1 MSLKTFEFLD
11 LQNNLFKKYYS
22 EVNNFFLDKHKEF
35 PSFGLQRQIM
45 IFYLGLVRFYNIDLI
60 IESGVGLG
68 FSTRYLIDF
77 SDKFNVKTISIDLNK
92 NDLYV
97 KERNIHFKKN
107 SMSSFVEGDGFLKV
121 AELVKKNQ
129 NSRIALML
137 DGPKN
142 LEAICLHYLSCF
154 INNNVVFTFID
165 DIIVNS
171 REHKSLKK
179 SNFFYVYD
187 LVNKELI
194 FRNNKKKTLDSYINF
209 KKKIKTEAELNLPI
223 KLSNLFVKKEI
234 IIWNKKKYSNILN
247 LWFNPIFFLILIK
260 LRLSSKIILL
270 FLKIFRKIN
279 IISSNK

>member
-1 MSLKTFEFLD
+1 MSLKTFESLD

-45 IFYLGLVRFYNIDLI
+45 IFYLGLVRFYNINLI

-260 LRLSSKIILL
+260 LRLSSKKILL
-270 FLKIFRKIN
+270 FLKVFRKIN